1 MRHAVAEA
9 LQEYPEAVVLNL
21 REVVESK
28 VGVDFGGKYGVL
40 FDRALLRDTAKP
52 EKHRRSRKRFV
63 LAVARRR

>member
-1 MRHAVAEA
+1 MD
-9 LQEYPEAVVLNL
+9 EYPEALVSDL

-52 EKHRRSRKRFV
+52 EKHRRPRKRFV
-63 LAVARRR
+63 LAVGRRRAKRAPAS